1 MNQEKRPFKNLTMKT
16 GNKYVIIM
24 TVAFL
29 WNINSR
35 NSPCS
40 T

>member
-1 MNQEKRPFKNLTMKT
+1 MNQEKRPFKNLTIKT
-16 GNKYVIIM
+16 GNKYAIIM
-24 TVAFL
+24 TFL